1 MGWRGFLVVVM
12 MAGLL
17 GGCGGERADAP
28 AQPASP
34 TAPTATPPA
43 KTPAQ
48 RTCPVC
54 KQPVPAEAKYCRACG
69 SRQP

>member
-1 MGWRGFLVVVM
+1 MVVLA
-12 MAGLL
+12 AGLL
-17 GGCGGERADAP
+17 GGCAGGRADAP
-28 AQPASP
+28 AP
-34 TAPTATPPA
+34 TTPPTDA
-43 KTPAQ
+43 PKPAQ